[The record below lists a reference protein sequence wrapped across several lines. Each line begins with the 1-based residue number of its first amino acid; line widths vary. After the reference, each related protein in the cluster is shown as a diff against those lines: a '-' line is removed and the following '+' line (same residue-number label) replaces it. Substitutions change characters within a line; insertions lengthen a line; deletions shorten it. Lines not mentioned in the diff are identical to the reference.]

1 MLFKLSNFSKDYRR
15 LMRKELFKNISQN
28 GANIAVNI
36 QYPAAFHSN
45 MPILF
50 RRMNSRIVTTMQ
62 NINIENN
69 NNI

>member
-1 MLFKLSNFSKDYRR
+1 MFKLSNYSKDYRR
-15 LMRKELFKNISQN
+15 LMRKELFKDISQN
-28 GANIAVNI
+28 GASIAVNI
-36 QYPAAFHSN
+36 QYPAAIHAN

-50 RRMNSRIVTTMQ
+50 RRMNSRIGTTMQ